1 MSAVPSEGAERTLG
15 ADGTAAASGSGR
27 VWPARRWL
35 PLAAW
40 AAGSIAV
47 VAVFGLPYT
56 RDAVFVW
63 ALLGALAVS
72 LGDIGGWLRGIVVD
86 WLPFFLVMTAYDLA
100 RGGADGWLAPTHFL
114 PQADVDAWLFGGSV
128 PTVWLQ
134 AHLHRPGQV
143 RWFEVAAFLVY
154 VSHFFVTPLLAAV
167 LWVRDRWRFR
177 RFAASLALLTLLG
190 CLTFV
195 LFPAAPPWMA
205 SEHGLIP
212 PTTRLVPQLW
222 TWIGVG
228 AEQGLVGTGYRYAND
243 VAAVPSLHA
252 ALALLVAMTVW
263 PRHWWARLLV
273 AAYPLAMALAIVY
286 TGEHYV
292 ADVLL
297 GWVYAVGSFLAIR
310 SIARRLEAR
319 ATNRRSTIIPVPSR

>member
-1 MSAVPSEGAERTLG
+1 MSAVPSEGAELALD
-15 ADGTAAASGSGR
+15 ADGAATAAGPR
-27 VWPARRWL
+27 RTWPALRWI

-47 VAVFGLPYT
+47 VVAFGLPYT
-56 RDAVFVW
+56 RDWVFVW
-63 ALLGALAVS
+63 VLLGALAVS
-72 LGDIGGWLRGIVVD
+72 LGDIGGWVRGVLVD

-100 RGGADGWLAPTHFL
+100 RGGADGWIAPTHFL
-114 PQADVDAWLFGGSV
+114 PQADVDAWLFDGTI

-134 AHLHRPGQV
+134 AHLHQPGHV

-154 VSHFFVTPLLAAV
+154 VSHFFVTPLLAAI

-190 CLTFV
+190 CITFV
-195 LFPAAPPWMA
+195 LFPAAPPWMG
-205 SEHGLIP
+205 SERGLIG
-212 PTTRLVPQLW
+212 PTTRLIPELW
-222 TWIGVG
+222 TWTGVG
-228 AEQGLVGTGYRYAND
+228 ASDGLVSAGYEYANS

-252 ALALLVAMTVW
+252 ALALLVALSAW
-263 PRHWWARLLV
+263 PRRRWAQALV

-297 GWVYAVGSFLAIR
+297 GWIYAVASFAAVR
-310 SIARRLEAR
+310 WIARRLE
-319 ATNRRSTIIPVPSR
+319 RRRVEGMTTIIPAASR

>member
-1 MSAVPSEGAERTLG
+1 MSAVPSEGAEL
-15 ADGTAAASGSGR
+15 ALDGG
-27 VWPARRWL
+27 ARRSRRARLALSWL
-35 PLAAW
+35 PLALW

-47 VAVFGLPYT
+47 VVAFGLPYT
-56 RDAVFVW
+56 RDAVFIWV
-63 ALLGALAVS
+63 LLGALAVS
-72 LGDIGGWLRGIVVD
+72 LGDIGGWLRGVVVD

-114 PQADVDAWLFGGSV
+114 PQADVDVWLFGGTA

-134 AHLHRPGQV
+134 AHLHDPGRVQ
-143 RWFEVAAFLVY
+143 WFEVAAFLVY
-154 VSHFFVTPLLAAV
+154 VSHFFVTPLVAAV
-167 LWVRDRWRFR
+167 LWLRDRWRFR

-190 CLTFV
+190 CITFV
-195 LFPAAPPWMA
+195 VFPAAPPWMA
-205 SEHGLIP
+205 SEQGLIP
-212 PTTRLVPQLW
+212 PTSRLIPQLW

-252 ALALLVAMTVW
+252 ALALLVTMSVW
-263 PRHWWARLLV
+263 PRRWSARLLV
-273 AAYPLAMALAIVY
+273 GAYPLAMALAIVY

-297 GWVYAVGSFLAIR
+297 GWIYAVASFAAIR
-310 SIARRLEAR
+310 WIARRLEAR
-319 ATNRRSTIIPVPSR
+319 RADTRRTIIPAASR

>member
-1 MSAVPSEGAERTLG
+1 M
-15 ADGTAAASGSGR
+15 
-27 VWPARRWL
+27 
-35 PLAAW
+35 
-40 AAGSIAV
+40 
-47 VAVFGLPYT
+47 
-56 RDAVFVW
+56 
-63 ALLGALAVS
+63 LLGALAVS
-72 LGDIGGWLRGIVVD
+72 LGDLGGWFRGVMVD

-100 RGGADGWLAPTHFL
+100 RGGADGWLASTHFL
-114 PQADVDAWLFGGSV
+114 PQADVDVWLFGGAIPS
-128 PTVWLQ
+128 VWLQ
-134 AHLHRPGQV
+134 AHLHRAGQV

-190 CLTFV
+190 CITFV

-205 SEHGLIP
+205 SERGLIG
-212 PTTRLVPQLW
+212 PTTRLIPGLW

-228 AEQGLVGTGYRYAND
+228 AEQGVVGTGYRYAND

-252 ALALLVAMTVW
+252 ALALLVAMSAW
-263 PRHWWARLLV
+263 PRRRWARALA
-273 AAYPLAMALAIVY
+273 AAYPLAMAFAIVY

-297 GWVYAVGSFLAIR
+297 GWIYALASFLAIR
-310 SIARRLEAR
+310 WIARRLGAR
-319 ATNRRSTIIPVPSR
+319 REDRRMTIIPAASR

>member
-1 MSAVPSEGAERTLG
+1 VL
-15 ADGTAAASGSGR
+15 
-27 VWPARRWL
+27 RWL

-40 AAGSIAV
+40 AIGSVAV
-47 VAVFGLPYT
+47 VATFGLPYT

-72 LGDIGGWLRGIVVD
+72 LGDIGGWLRGVVVD
-86 WLPFFLVMTAYDLA
+86 WLPLFLVLTAYDLA

-114 PQADVDAWLFGGSV
+114 PQADADAWLFGGTV
-128 PTVWLQ
+128 PSAWLQ
-134 AHLHRPGQV
+134 HHLHQPGHV

-167 LWVRDRWRFR
+167 LWVRDRQRFR
-177 RFAASLALLTLLG
+177 RFAATLALLTLLG
-190 CLTFV
+190 CVTFV

-212 PTTRLVPQLW
+212 PTTRLIPELW
-222 TWIGVG
+222 TWLGVG
-228 AEQGLVGTGYRYAND
+228 ASDGLVGTGYAYAND

-252 ALALLVAMTVW
+252 ALALLVALTIW
-263 PRHWWARLLV
+263 PRRWWARVLV
-273 AAYPLAMALAIVY
+273 GAYPIAMALAIVY

-297 GWVYAVGSFLAIR
+297 GWVYALASVLAIR
-310 SIARRLEAR
+310 WVARRLERRR
-319 ATNRRSTIIPVPSR
+319 AEGLTAIIPVASR

>member
-1 MSAVPSEGAERTLG
+1 
-15 ADGTAAASGSGR
+15 
-27 VWPARRWL
+27 
-35 PLAAW
+35 
-40 AAGSIAV
+40 V
-47 VAVFGLPYT
+47 VAFGLPYT

-63 ALLGALAVS
+63 VLLGALAVS
-72 LGDIGGWLRGIVVD
+72 LGDIGGWLRGVVVD

-114 PQADVDAWLFGGSV
+114 PQADVDAWLFGGTV

-134 AHLHRPGQV
+134 QHLHHPGSV

-190 CLTFV
+190 CITFV
-195 LFPAAPPWMA
+195 VFPAAPPWMA
-205 SEHGLIP
+205 SEHGLLP
-212 PTTRLVPQLW
+212 PTARLIPQLW

-228 AEQGLVGTGYRYAND
+228 AEQGFVGTGYRYANE

-252 ALALLVAMTVW
+252 ALALLVAMSVW
-263 PRHWWARLLV
+263 PRRWWARLLV
-273 AAYPLAMALAIVY
+273 ASYPLAMAFAIVY

-297 GWVYAVGSFLAIR
+297 GWIYAVASFAAIQW
-310 SIARRLEAR
+310 IARRLEAR
-319 ATNRRSTIIPVPSR
+319 RADTRRTIISAASR

>member
-1 MSAVPSEGAERTLG
+1 MW
-15 ADGTAAASGSGR
+15 ASGS
-27 VWPARRWL
+27 V
-35 PLAAW
+35 
-40 AAGSIAV
+40 AV
-47 VAVFGLPYT
+47 VVAFGLPYT
-56 RDAVFVW
+56 RDWVFVW
-63 ALLGALAVS
+63 VLLGALAIS
-72 LGDIGGWLRGIVVD
+72 LGDIGGWLRGLVVD
-86 WLPFFLVMTAYDLA
+86 WLPFFLVLTAYDLA

-114 PQADVDAWLFGGSV
+114 LQADVDAWLFDGAV

-134 AHLHRPGQV
+134 QHLHHPGHV

-154 VSHFFVTPLLAAV
+154 VSHFFVTPLLAAL

-190 CLTFV
+190 CITFV
-195 LFPAAPPWMA
+195 AFPAAPPWMA

-212 PTTRLVPQLW
+212 PSARLIPQLW
-222 TWIGVG
+222 MWIGVG
-228 AEQGLVGTGYRYAND
+228 AEQGVVGTGYRYAND

-252 ALALLVAMTVW
+252 ALALLVALSVW
-263 PRHWWARLLV
+263 PRRWWARLLV

-297 GWVYAVGSFLAIR
+297 GWVYAVAGFLAIR
-310 SIARRLEAR
+310 WASARVRPAR
-319 ATNRRSTIIPVPSR
+319 VRANRSTVT

>member
-1 MSAVPSEGAERTLG
+1 
-15 ADGTAAASGSGR
+15 
-27 VWPARRWL
+27 
-35 PLAAW
+35 
-40 AAGSIAV
+40 
-47 VAVFGLPYT
+47 VF
-56 RDAVFVW
+56 AW

-72 LGDIGGWLRGIVVD
+72 LGDVGGWLRGVFVD
-86 WLPFFLVMTAYDLA
+86 WLPLFLVMTAYDLA
-100 RGGADGWLAPTHFL
+100 RGGADGWLAATHYL
-114 PQADVDAWLFGGSV
+114 PQAHVDMWLFGGEV

-134 AHLHRPGQV
+134 AHLHRAGQV

-154 VSHFFVTPLLAAV
+154 VSHFFVTPLLAAA

-177 RFAASLALLTLLG
+177 RFAATLALLTLLG
-190 CLTFV
+190 CATFLV
-195 LFPAAPPWMA
+195 FPAAPPWMA

-212 PTTRLVPQLW
+212 PTARLIPQLW

-228 AEQGLVGTGYRYAND
+228 ASDGLVGTGYRYAND

-252 ALALLVAMTVW
+252 ALALLVAMTLW
-263 PRHWWARLLV
+263 PRRRWARLLL

-297 GWVYAVGSFLAIR
+297 GWTYAVASFAAVRWIGRHL
-310 SIARRLEAR
+310 R
-319 ATNRRSTIIPVPSR
+319 AWRADTRTTIIPAASR